1 MKHYVTM
8 FCIMILSGLLSTMN
22 VWADKVADMRLSLND
37 VYMILLMTGWMM
49 LFMGAIDLNWMI
61 AAFGLTLVAAMLWC
75 IRTQYAVSTSQYIQG
90 MIPHHS
96 MAIHMSRQLLKKS
109 TTIPDF
115 AQSIIKQQE
124 LEIEYMHR
132 LVV

>member
-1 MKHYVTM
+1 MNHYATM

-22 VWADKVADMRLSLND
+22 VWADKVADVRLSMND
-37 VYMILLMTGWMM
+37 AYMILLMTGWML
-49 LFMGAIDLNWMI
+49 LFMGVIDWNWMVTVV
-61 AAFGLTLVAAMLWC
+61 GLTLVVGMLWC
-75 IRTQYAVSTSQYIQG
+75 IRTQFAVSSDQYIQG

-96 MAIHMSRQLLKKS
+96 MAIHMSRQLLEKS
-109 TTIPDF
+109 TPIQSF

-132 LVV
+132 LL

>member
-1 MKHYVTM
+1 MNHYVTM
-8 FCIMILSGLLSTMN
+8 FCIMIVSGLLSTMN

-37 VYMILLMTGWMM
+37 AYMILLMTGWMM
-49 LFMGAIDLNWMI
+49 LFMGAIDWNWMVTVV
-61 AAFGLTLVAAMLWC
+61 GLTLVVGMLWC
-75 IRTQYAVSTSQYIQG
+75 IRTQYAVSTSQYLQG

-109 TTIPDF
+109 TPIQDF

-124 LEIEYMHR
+124 LEIEYMQR
-132 LVV
+132 LP

>member
-1 MKHYVTM
+1 MNHYITM

-37 VYMILLMTGWMM
+37 GYMILLMTGWML
-49 LFMGAIDLNWMI
+49 LFMGLLDWNWMVT
-61 AAFGLTLVAAMLWC
+61 AFGLTLVTAMLWC
-75 IRTQYAVSTSQYIQG
+75 IRTQFAVSTSQYIQG

-96 MAIHMSRQLLKKS
+96 MAIHMSRRLLEKP
-109 TTIPDF
+109 TTIQNF

-124 LEIEYMHR
+124 LEIEYMQR
-132 LVV
+132 LL